1 MNPKMKNAWDYIPIS
16 LNTIIY
22 SSRHMNHPPFIASK
36 VVIQWPKSPQD
47 DNTCTQNSVMTGPT
61 AAPTTGGGSGRKVL
75 HDYHDHGHIAYNS
88 EVEKNLHVESR
99 NNNHRG
105 KVPSSFP
112 EKLHLMLSEV
122 EGSGLT
128 DIVSW

>member
-1 MNPKMKNAWDYIPIS
+1 MHASSGVKNMNPKMKNAWDNIPLRIKNGP
-16 LNTIIY
+16 LQ
-22 SSRHMNHPPFIASK
+22 RASNSQESTP
-36 VVIQWPKSPQD
+36 I
-47 DNTCTQNSVMTGPT
+47 TCTQNLVMTGST
-61 AAPTTGGGSGRKVL
+61 AAPSTGGGSGRKVL